1 MTTSINLKRI
11 LDRKQWEIVSLCPSG
26 TAVGSFAFSS
36 KLPDKTVYFFVSAST
51 VWAYRPDEDAWQQ
64 LQSPGAGGTFG
75 AGSCGTF
82 HPMRC
87 GADTNATTDTATGGS
102 TTTINTTINAKRSCT
117 GFTVRIVSGP
127 GAGEERTILSNTI
140 GANSTITVDTP
151 FSTAI
156 TSSSKF
162 QLITGSIYFWNAGT
176 MSSSSFRRYDYITD
190 AWSSLSVTSAPTSWG
205 TEGKIENTR
214 GSAANFVTGTATNG
228 GAITLEN
235 SAKNWA
241 TNQWANFQLRII
253 AGTGAGQIRTIAS
266 NTATIITL
274 TAVWTI
280 APDNT
285 SEYVIEGHD
294 DYLYLT
300 GNASTTFYRYAIS
313 TNTWSTL
320 TARPA
325 APGTGMGLAWIVE
338 QTDSTWTDESAYLNG
353 RRIYAPRGGGSAVI
367 DYYDIPSNTWTTLSY
382 ANQFETFTTGSAYV
396 NTGGIIYI
404 QKDATGRWYQF
415 DTAKNEL
422 LPWSYNWYG
431 QSTAHQG
438 DRGVLVTYEDG
449 ATTLK
454 WIMAPGNNQTIW
466 HRCLIF

>member
-11 LDRKQWEIVSLCPSG
+11 LDRKQWEIVALCPSG

-36 KLPDKTVYFFVSAST
+36 KLPDKTVYFVVSAST
-51 VWAYRPDEDAWQQ
+51 VWSYRPDEDAWQQ

-82 HPMRC
+82 HEMRC
-87 GADTNATTDTATGGS
+87 GADTNATTDSATGGS
-102 TTTINTTINAKRSCT
+102 TTTINTTINAKRSCV

-140 GANSTITVDTP
+140 GTNSTITVDTP

-176 MSSSSFRRYDYITD
+176 MSASSFRRYDYITD
-190 AWSSLSVTSAPTSWG
+190 AWSSLSVTGAAASWG

-214 GSAANFVTGTATNG
+214 GGAANFVSGTATSG
-228 GAITLEN
+228 GAATLEN
-235 SAKNWA
+235 TNVNWA
-241 TNQWANFQLRII
+241 TNQWTNFQVRIV
-253 AGTGAGQIRTIAS
+253 AGTGAGQVRTISS
-266 NTATIITL
+266 NTATIL
-274 TAVWTI
+274 VVSAVWAV
-280 APDNT
+280 APDVD
-285 SEYVIEGHD
+285 SEYVIEGND
-294 DYLYLT
+294 NYLYLT
-300 GNASTTFYRYAIS
+300 GNNAQTFYRYDIP

-320 TARPA
+320 ATRPA
-325 APGTGMGLAWIVE
+325 TPGTGMGLAWIVE
-338 QTDSTWTDESAYLNG
+338 QTDPAWTDESVHLNG

-396 NTGGIIYI
+396 NTGGVIYI

-415 DTAKNEL
+415 NPAKNEL

-466 HRCLIF
+466 HRCLVF